1 MIRCDVSMTQMQNA
15 KIKGKGWG
23 MIGKDVCFLQ
33 KGCRCISICKTRK
46 IVTPGCED
54 FGFLFVRDLFVHD
67 EDIPEC
73 GCLYC

>member
-1 MIRCDVSMTQMQNA
+1 MYVSC
-15 KIKGKGWG
+15 KRG
-23 MIGKDVCFLQ
+23 VVVFPYV
-33 KGCRCISICKTRK
+33 KTRK